1 MEIISTPEIGSQI
14 ILKCWNLGE
23 KGKSGKFSSKGRR
36 GLFGLDLWISWEK
49 LTCKCLYH
57 LNYLTNL
64 RYGEVFDWHPP
75 GFWRWWPQ
83 PQATWDLNFYL
94 FALTLAYRRDLI
106 QMSQR
111 AVSLGLV
118 FLRDWKWLL
127 GDEHQS
133 RASRQLNSF
142 LGSCDTLLRSFLSHK
157 W

>member
-1 MEIISTPEIGSQI
+1 MTG
-14 ILKCWNLGE
+14 ILQD
-23 KGKSGKFSSKGRR
+23 SGVGDHSPR
-36 GLFGLDLWISWEK
+36 LL
-49 LTCKCLYH
+49 
-57 LNYLTNL
+57 
-64 RYGEVFDWHPP
+64 
-75 GFWRWWPQ
+75 
-83 PQATWDLNFYL
+83 DLNFYL

-157 W
+157 